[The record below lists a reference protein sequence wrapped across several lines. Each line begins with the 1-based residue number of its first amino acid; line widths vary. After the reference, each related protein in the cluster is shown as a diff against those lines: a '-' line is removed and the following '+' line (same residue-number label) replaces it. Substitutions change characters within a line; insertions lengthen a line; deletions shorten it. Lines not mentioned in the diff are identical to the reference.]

1 MQQNLVLVTCSPL
14 AKIFQRRFRVREKA
28 KSGDVVES
36 VITVQDLLK
45 NKERIYKDEVFSVP
59 FKSVTG
65 DIIFW
70 SGIPSIIQDQDK
82 INTISG
88 AFGGVRAQETDA
100 LGIVKLPVDENILS
114 GMFALFGGGGSPDI
128 QKAVKEALAKAKFL
142 SHERCLNAARR
153 VYERM
158 VTQRQQIDEAGGKQK
173 FVPSPTEMLCTYV
186 LEKEASQ
193 EVAQREQTAKDF
205 ESMIER
211 IEAGRA

>member
-28 KSGDVVES
+28 KGGDIVES
-36 VITVQDLLK
+36 VVTVQDLLRDRERVY
-45 NKERIYKDEVFSVP
+45 KEEVFSVP

-82 INTISG
+82 INAMSG

-128 QKAVKEALAKAKFL
+128 QKAVKEALAKAKVL
-142 SHERCLNAARR
+142 SHERCLAAARR
-153 VYERM
+153 VYDRM
-158 VTQRQQIDEAGGKQK
+158 ITQRAQIEEAGGKQK
-173 FVPSPTEMLCTYV
+173 FTPSPTEMLCTFV

-193 EVAQREQTAKDF
+193 EVAQRQKTTEDF

-211 IEAGRA
+211 IQSGRQ